1 MRLVLAVV
9 PLLWLPACTDAPA
22 HRAAN
27 HHETPVMRVLY
38 RDGHD
43 SMLLTFP
50 RDGHAMPADECHAAL
65 LIDGQSG
72 AARQISPTEA
82 AARTRTMQLSGAT
95 PGMCPA

>member
-1 MRLVLAVV
+1 M
-9 PLLWLPACTDAPA
+9 LPGCHSAPSR
-22 HRAAN
+22 RAAAP
-27 HHETPVMRVLY
+27 HETPVMRVLY

-50 RDGHAMPADECHAAL
+50 RDGQAMPADECHAAL

-72 AARQISPTEA
+72 AARRISAAEA